1 MNRRAVIAF
10 VALGVLLAGAV
21 AARLLVGRDLAAFPT
36 DLARL
41 QVLELRGMQAL
52 QGVIVGAA
60 LGAGGVLLQ
69 ALLRN
74 PLASPDLLGLSA
86 GAGLAVMVSLFVAAQ
101 MTPGGSSR
109 FGSEI
114 SNHGSE
120 SSNLKSEIP
129 SPKSEIPNPKSEI
142 PHLKSQISNF
152 NSQISNPDSS
162 SPDSSN
168 PDPAALS
175 YLGST
180 WQAGPAL
187 IGSLGA
193 LALVY
198 SLSRRRGMV
207 DPPTLVLI
215 GVMVSILCGAGVTL
229 IMSLMPQASMRPL
242 LGSLSTATPMT
253 LIVAAGA
260 ITVAGVAIG
269 MWAGPAMDAASLGDD
284 EAMSV
289 GVPLAHLRLVLFI
302 VSGVMTAGAV
312 VIAGPIG
319 FVGLVCPHAV
329 RLTAGP
335 RHRGLVI
342 GSALAGGALL
352 VGSDALVSAVRT
364 DAGRV
369 PLGVVTALIGGPVFI
384 WLLRR
389 SWVG

>member
-10 VALGVLLAGAV
+10 VGLAVLLIAAV
-21 AARLLVGRDLAAFPT
+21 AARLLVGRDLDAFPS
-36 DLARL
+36 DLARM

-52 QGVIVGAA
+52 QGLIVGAA

-101 MTPGGSSR
+101 VDRGGADLQTGR
-109 FGSEI
+109 E
-114 SNHGSE
+114 
-120 SSNLKSEIP
+120 
-129 SPKSEIPNPKSEI
+129 
-142 PHLKSQISNF
+142 
-152 NSQISNPDSS
+152 
-162 SPDSSN
+162 
-168 PDPAALS
+168 PAATGQWAMDGPADGADSQDRPEVGPSSTLG
-175 YLGST
+175 YLQAT

-229 IMSLMPQASMRPL
+229 VMSLMPQASMRPL

-260 ITVAGVAIG
+260 ITAAGVAIG

-284 EAMSV
+284 EAISV
-289 GVPLAHLRLVLFI
+289 GVPLARLRLTLFI

-389 SWVG
+389 SWVA